1 MKAKKTTAATVTDI
15 LKSRKNLAA
24 VHHLIDD
31 FKVLH
36 KIAYAMRQQKVKK
49 YDKGKRAVAKLLGLK
64 TTQVDTLTEHFGA
77 DSARDFF
84 IKKLLDAKLATK
96 LWDKYT
102 GYDGKKLTTPYDLHQ
117 GTFKIKEKL
126 VVVEPYSVKVKAH
139 GAEFLMIP
147 GSTSNYQ
154 DKASVAGRSWIIFH
168 KDKVVEVKMAMEK
181 LLAEHDPIKG
191 QVVTFGNQ
199 LEIIELKEK
208 FGSDQVVI
216 SDNLKEE
223 IDLIVNMFKNHETL
237 VKQNVPFK
245 RGVLLSGVPGTGKT
259 TVVQAMARKIIE
271 AGGTV
276 FIIAAQQLNQES
288 VYKYVNRFKPVLMVY
303 EDFDLMAAHRG
314 HGATSVRSDF
324 LNVLEGSLG
333 VDGVITLATTNVIE
347 DLDQAAIRHGR
358 IDKIY
363 PVDLPSYFM
372 KVQLLK
378 LHLEYYKVTVQLE
391 DASEALK
398 GFLDKAIS
406 GAAISSIILGARQR
420 AAVEE
425 REVTAGDLR
434 WAATGERNTKESL
447 GFASK

>member
-15 LKSRKNLAA
+15 LKSRKNLASM
-24 VHHLIDD
+24 HYLIDN

-36 KIAYAMRQQKVKK
+36 KIVYAMRLQKAKK
-49 YDKGKRAVAKLLGLK
+49 YDKGKREIAKLLGLK
-64 TTQVDTLTEHFGA
+64 TTQVETLVEDFGA
-77 DSARDFF
+77 DEARDYFVKRL
-84 IKKLLDAKLATK
+84 IDAGLATK

-102 GYDGKKLTTPYDLHQ
+102 GYDGKKVTQPYSLHQ
-117 GTFKIKEKL
+117 GTFKIKGEMII
-126 VVVEPYSVKVKAH
+126 VAPYTIKVKAH
-139 GAEFLMIP
+139 GVEFLMMP
-147 GSTSNYQ
+147 GSSSDYNQ
-154 DKASVAGRSWIIFH
+154 RDVWKGKSWIIFH
-168 KDKVVEVKMAMEK
+168 KDKQIQVKQAMEK
-181 LLAEHDPIKG
+181 LIADYDPIKG

-216 SDNLKEE
+216 SPNLKEE
-223 IDLIVNMFKNHETL
+223 MDLVVGMFKNHGTL

-245 RGVLLSGVPGTGKT
+245 RGILLSGVPGTGKT
-259 TVVQAMARKIIE
+259 TVVQALARKIIE

-276 FIIAAQQLNQES
+276 FIIAAQQMNHEI

-314 HGATSVRSDF
+314 HGGASVGSDF

-347 DLDQAAIRHGR
+347 ELDQAAIRHGR

-363 PVDLPSYFM
+363 PVDLPSYLM
-372 KVQLLK
+372 KVELLK
-378 LHLEYYKVTVQLE
+378 LHLDYYKVTVHLE
-391 DASEALK
+391 EAVEALK
-398 GFLDKAIS
+398 GFLEKAIS

-420 AAVEE
+420 AAVEG
-425 REVTAGDLR
+425 RDVTADDLR